1 MLSEK
6 NVDESDM
13 YAPILVTTLHA
24 VKNIIINKHKQNEQA
39 KFQKSHECFM
49 NSCLNIFSA
58 SSLFEVNIFLF
69 GDLLSFSFLAGES
82 CSSLW

>member
-24 VKNIIINKHKQNEQA
+24 VKNIIINKHKQNEQKQSFKRA
-39 KFQKSHECFM
+39 M
-49 NSCLNIFSA
+49 NVL
-58 SSLFEVNIFLF
+58 
-69 GDLLSFSFLAGES
+69 
-82 CSSLW
+82 